1 MQNPLILE
9 KCPQGTAS
17 AEKKKAA
24 FEEASSSIE
33 NDESIGFIHGFKA
46 AKESRDV
53 FCYIFPFFFF
63 SCLRD
68 SFLSFLWKSVF
79 LHRLPIAT
87 GLLSYFFVALLGLL
101 VQISSYD
108 VTRASQR
115 CRGGTAASSFCNSFT
130 ASSSKSH
137 SISRV
142 VLREKSL
149 YTFPYLT
156 MNLNCLLLDGV
167 SLRSFPLGNGFHF
180 SLAPAG
186 LGLLTRATAARHQT
200 SFWFSPRNPLLTCY
214 YGETAA
220 PASSLFFSH
229 FTFLPIF
236 RRIYC

>member
-1 MQNPLILE
+1 MPSRDRT
-9 KCPQGTAS
+9 GAG
-17 AEKKKAA
+17 KKAA

-63 SCLRD
+63 FFSCSRD

-115 CRGGTAASSFCNSFT
+115 CRGGTAAASFCNSFT
-130 ASSSKSH
+130 ASSSESH

-186 LGLLTRATAARHQT
+186 LLTRATARHQT

>member
-1 MQNPLILE
+1 M
-9 KCPQGTAS
+9 
-17 AEKKKAA
+17 
-24 FEEASSSIE
+24 
-33 NDESIGFIHGFKA
+33 
-46 AKESRDV
+46 
-53 FCYIFPFFFF
+53 
-63 SCLRD
+63 
-68 SFLSFLWKSVF
+68 
-79 LHRLPIAT
+79 HRLPIAT

-130 ASSSKSH
+130 ASSSESH
-137 SISRV
+137 SIRRV
-142 VLREKSL
+142 MREKSL

-186 LGLLTRATAARHQT
+186 LLTRAAARHQT